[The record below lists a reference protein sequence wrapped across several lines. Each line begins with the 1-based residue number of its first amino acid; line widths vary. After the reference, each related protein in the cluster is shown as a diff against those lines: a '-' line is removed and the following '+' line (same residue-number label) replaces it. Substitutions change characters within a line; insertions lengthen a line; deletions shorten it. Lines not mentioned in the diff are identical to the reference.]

1 MEKYD
6 VKFKKKLGQNFLKDT
21 NIVKKIVNTIPD
33 RDNSL
38 VIEVGPGGGI
48 LTRELCSSFNN
59 VLAYEIDE
67 SLKDELSK
75 RISEFNNINVLYK
88 DFLKAD
94 ILSDINI
101 YDVDRIFF
109 VSNVPYYITSPII
122 IKLIDSNV
130 SFDKIVMMVQKEV
143 GERFGS
149 APGSRNYGA
158 ISVILQYYFNIKKE
172 FTVSRNNFVPVPK
185 VDSVIISFTPKKS
198 IIEVT
203 DINKFRKLVND
214 SFRFKRKTIKN
225 NLFDYNLEVIEKV
238 LDRYGYNLNSRAE
251 KIPVEVFCEIS
262 NNI

>member
-1 MEKYD
+1 M
-6 VKFKKKLGQNFLKDT
+6 
-21 NIVKKIVNTIPD
+21 
-33 RDNSL
+33 
-38 VIEVGPGGGI
+38 
-48 LTRELCSSFNN
+48 
-59 VLAYEIDE
+59 
-67 SLKDELSK
+67 
-75 RISEFNNINVLYK
+75 
-88 DFLKAD
+88 
-94 ILSDINI
+94 
-101 YDVDRIFF
+101 
-109 VSNVPYYITSPII
+109 
-122 IKLIDSNV
+122 
-130 SFDKIVMMVQKEV
+130 
-143 GERFGS
+143 
-149 APGSRNYGA
+149 
-158 ISVILQYYFNIKKE
+158 QYYFNIKKE